1 MIDEQIVN
9 HPSYQYALSVVN
21 EDVISGRYIK
31 KECSKF
37 LHELENDKSKYF
49 FDVDMLETLDSLT
62 KLINMAD
69 GMKEGVSA
77 YEALG
82 GFQWYFLANVLCWKY
97 KENPKR
103 RKYEKSLLLIGRKN
117 GKTFL
122 TGLIFLIFMMIEP
135 EYSKFFS
142 VSATKDLSSLIKE
155 QMEML
160 LDKSPALSNHFKWLR
175 SEVRFTAKKSSMK
188 PLAYSLD
195 KLDGRKA
202 AVWLSDETGALP
214 SRYPID
220 SMRSSQ
226 MNQLNK
232 TGIIISTAYQTT
244 DNPMT
249 EEVDYAE
256 KVMDGIIQDDKTF
269 ALLYKPDNPKEWMS
283 EEALYQ
289 ANPILYDVPE
299 NYEMLDDERT
309 MATEMPSKKS
319 NFLTKHLNIFID
331 GDIEESFVTIDDLR
345 QGKIAEEDFDWDGR
359 EVYLGIDLAETVDNT
374 AVSMVYYDNDEDKF
388 YTKCW
393 SFIPQEKA
401 TEKSKRERINYFL
414 MRDKGWAFLC
424 GDRVISQRFVEDYVL
439 GIEKKYNVI
448 VKGIG
453 YDRRNAISSVNRFID
468 EGDYEC
474 IEVRQ
479 NSSSLGPTFKMMR
492 DYIIDGNFLY
502 QENELLENNYKN
514 ARITYDTTMNIY
526 VNKKKSAGKIDG
538 VYATADAMY
547 LWKQDIDDGL
557 LTSSFEDRGLFI
569 L

>member
-374 AVSMVYYDNDEDKF
+374 AVSMVYYDNDKDKF

-557 LTSSFEDRGLFI
+557 LASSFEDRGLFI